1 AFMPGIVGQFFK
13 QFGITISAAVL
24 ISLFISFTLDP
35 MLSARLARQRKPG
48 EVRKEAAVA
57 RALRLAFE
65 ATERGYE
72 RILRVVLRH
81 KWISLGVAVLVT
93 VAVFAGTSGLR
104 SEFLAVEDRA
114 QFIVDLQL
122 PDSVSLDLSAQR
134 ELEAERALKTIP
146 EVTDVYG
153 IVGPNGEANKVKL
166 RALLLPKKARK
177 RGIVELKASA
187 REALANLPAT
197 RVFVSDPPTI
207 EGLGDFFPVMVRLTG
222 PDLEVLEQQGKYVA
236 GVLRSIPGTVDIK
249 IENGERQIG
258 VYSQVGAGGAL
269 GEIAEKLQAQ
279 IKAHPLPPGYS
290 VIYDGQMKT
299 FGEQQDAFAGAFA
312 LAFVFIFMVLASQF
326 ESLKHPF
333 TIMVS
338 LPLAL
343 VGARLA
349 LLLTGKNQSLGP
361 MIGIILLMGL
371 VTQNA
376 ILLVDGALQNIRDGH
391 SVDEALALAGPRRLR
406 PILLTSF

>member
-1 AFMPGIVGQFFK
+1 IVG
-13 QFGITISAAVL
+13 L
-24 ISLFISFTLDP
+24 
-35 MLSARLARQRKPG
+35 
-48 EVRKEAAVA
+48 
-57 RALRLAFE
+57 
-65 ATERGYE
+65 
-72 RILRVVLRH
+72 
-81 KWISLGVAVLVT
+81 
-93 VAVFAGTSGLR
+93 
-104 SEFLAVEDRA
+104 
-114 QFIVDLQL
+114 
-122 PDSVSLDLSAQR
+122 
-134 ELEAERALKTIP
+134 
-146 EVTDVYG
+146 
-153 IVGPNGEANKVKL
+153 NGEANKVKL
-166 RALLLPKKARK
+166 RALLTPKKSRK
-177 RGIVELKASA
+177 RGIVELKALA

-249 IENGERQIG
+249 FDTNPPKPELAISVDRTRAADLGLSSAQIATQLRLAIDGE
-258 VYSQVGAGGAL
+258 VAA
-269 GEIAEKLQAQ
+269 KLQAQ

-349 LLLTGKNQSLGP
+349 LLVTGKNQS
-361 MIGIILLMGL
+361 
-371 VTQNA
+371 
-376 ILLVDGALQNIRDGH
+376 
-391 SVDEALALAGPRRLR
+391 
-406 PILLTSF
+406 